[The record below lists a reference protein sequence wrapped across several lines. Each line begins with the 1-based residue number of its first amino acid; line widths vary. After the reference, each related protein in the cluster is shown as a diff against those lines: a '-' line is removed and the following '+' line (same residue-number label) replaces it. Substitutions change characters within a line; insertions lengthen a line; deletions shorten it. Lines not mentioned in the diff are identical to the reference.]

1 MRHLRILLCGVLLLC
16 GCSTL
21 TDDAKKI
28 VDEIGTLPLD
38 SMTAKAGRGLIHG
51 INDSLLPAANQAR
64 LDSLVRS
71 LTRNAIMGIQDSLM
85 NPVTRKRLDSA
96 VTELLDTLN
105 SPHNRHNFNALIGNL
120 GHQLDSVL
128 HTLLG
133 PNTGMLLQRLITQD
147 ILGDSTQLALRHL
160 RDTLLGSQLDSLV
173 TKLVDTLTYGVN
185 HQLTP
190 AIDTALKQTGK
201 TVESTARWI
210 LWTLGIVAALLM
222 VLGTILFILKRRY
235 QQMTEIMT
243 QEIDKIPNVD
253 AYNELVGRIHDKAV
267 DRKIEPHLQK
277 VLQSQGL
284 LGKDKWSPKPKKAQS

>member
-1 MRHLRILLCGVLLLC
+1 MKHLRILLCGVLLLC

-21 TDDAKKI
+21 TNDAKSI
-28 VDEIGTLPLD
+28 VDEIAKLPLD
-38 SMTAKAGRGLIHG
+38 SMTAKAGRGLIQG

-64 LDSLVRS
+64 LDSLVRN

-96 VTELLDTLN
+96 VTELLDTLS
-105 SPHNRHNFNALIGNL
+105 SPHNQHNINVLIANV

-128 HTLLG
+128 HGLLG

-147 ILGDSTQLALRHL
+147 ILGDSTQIVLRHL
-160 RDTLLGSQLDSLV
+160 RDTVLGSQLDSLV
-173 TKLVDTLTYGVN
+173 TRLVDTLTYGVN

-201 TVESTARWI
+201 TVESTSSWI
-210 LWTLGIVAALLM
+210 LWTLGIITALLM
-222 VLGTILFILKRRY
+222 VLGTILFILKHRY

-243 QEIDKIPNVD
+243 QEIDKIPNQD

-277 VLQSQGL
+277 VLQEQGL
-284 LGKDKWSPKPKKAQS
+284 FGKDKWQPRPRKPQS